1 MTVRALF
8 RRVLA
13 VAAVSSAFTAA
24 SHADNYGKAVLADSP
39 SGYWRLNETTGNLAA
54 DSSGNHNSAYFQSDS
69 STFAQGQTGFLP
81 FPGNSAVHFNGGSVF
96 GPYNT
101 NSAILS
107 QDYSPNLQPFAYAD
121 NFTIEA
127 WVKDTSPLPTNDLDP
142 NNGSRMIFAG
152 NFGFGLSEL
161 NEPHFVTYGRKD
173 YFLTSVHV
181 SPNQWHQM
189 AVSFTGFDATFY
201 LDGANVGIVS
211 VAHNGGSAQ
220 TATQFAIGR
229 RTTAEAPWLGD
240 IDEVAIYPTI
250 LTDEQILNHY
260 QAALSEFGDANGDG
274 QVSFADLVAV
284 AQNYGSAV
292 ASFKSGDFNGDG
304 TVSFADLV
312 TVAQHYG
319 TTINPP
325 PEAAAQPVPE
335 PATTTLLI
343 AAMSTTFLRRRPR
356 AKCR

>member
-1 MTVRALF
+1 MVVHALF
-8 RRVLA
+8 RRALA
-13 VAAVSSAFTAA
+13 VAALSSAFAAA
-24 SHADNYGKAVLADSP
+24 SLADNYGKAILADSP
-39 SGYWRLNETTGNLAA
+39 SGYWRLNETTGNIAA
-54 DSSGNHNSAYFQSDS
+54 DSSGNANAAYFQSDS
-69 STFAQGQTGFLP
+69 TSFAQGQAGFLP
-81 FPGNSAVHFNGGSVF
+81 AAGNAAVHFNGGSVF

-107 QDYSPNLQPFAYAD
+107 QDYSPSLQPFAYAD
-121 NFTIEA
+121 TFTIEA

-152 NFGFGLSEL
+152 NFGFGLTEL

-189 AVSFTGFDATFY
+189 AVSYTGFDATFY
-201 LDGANVGIVS
+201 LDGANIGVVS
-211 VAHNGGSAQ
+211 VTHNGGSAQ
-220 TATQFAIGR
+220 TSTQFGIGR

-240 IDEVAIYPTI
+240 IDEVAIYPS
-250 LTDEQILNHY
+250 LLSDEQILNHY

-284 AQNYGSAV
+284 AQNYGSA
-292 ASFKSGDFNGDG
+292 AGSFKSGDFNGDG

-319 TTINPP
+319 AILTPP
-325 PEAAAQPVPE
+325 PEASAPQPVPE
-335 PATTTLLI
+335 PATGVLLCAMMSATLV
-343 AAMSTTFLRRRPR
+343 RRRSR
-356 AKCR
+356 TR